1 MEFHMPVPLICPD
14 PLSNKE
20 NSELDSNHC
29 CDSSFSGEI
38 QELFQSIWISH
49 FEEIKRRC
57 RCKLCSADRLIHYEE
72 DLANDVM
79 LAIWSELTSRNHR
92 AFFSMED
99 IWIAILRLI
108 EERAINRATYLNRK
122 RRRCPSQ
129 LERLFDYSANE
140 REFKDAALLQVEAAE
155 TWETLMGL
163 APDEQFSEL
172 LQLKRDGF
180 DVRDIAIKFRLSIR
194 SVQRKLHQLRTLYM
208 STLCA

>member
-1 MEFHMPVPLICPD
+1 MPVPLIRPD

-20 NSELDSNHC
+20 NSELDSSHC

-38 QELFQSIWISH
+38 QELFRSIWKLH

-92 AFFSMED
+92 DFFSMED

-108 EERAINRATYLNRK
+108 EERAINRANYLSRK

-155 TWETLMGL
+155 TWDTLIGL
-163 APDEQFSEL
+163 APNEQFSEL

-180 DVRDIAIKFRLSIR
+180 DVRDIAMQLCLSVR
-194 SVQRKLHQLRTLYM
+194 SVQRKLHHLHRLYTGTV
-208 STLCA
+208 SA

>member
-1 MEFHMPVPLICPD
+1 MPNPSKQHGISSSKNV
-14 PLSNKE
+14 E
-20 NSELDSNHC
+20 G
-29 CDSSFSGEI
+29 CDCNPHETSSFSEDI
-38 QELFQSIWISH
+38 QELFGSIWHLH
-49 FEEIKRRC
+49 FEEVKRRC
-57 RCKLCSADRLIHYEE
+57 RCKLCSADRMVHYEE
-72 DLANDVM
+72 DLANEVM

-92 AFFSMED
+92 DFFSMED

-108 EERAINRATYLNRK
+108 EERAINRANYLSRK

-163 APDEQFSEL
+163 APNEQFSEL

-180 DVRDIAIKFRLSIR
+180 DVRDIAIQFRLSVR
-194 SVQRKLHQLRTLYM
+194 SIHRKLHHLRKLYT
-208 STLCA
+208 STVSA